1 MYILFIAS
9 YYPPYAPMAG
19 TRIGKL
25 TGYFHRKGHEVRV
38 LGAANP
44 AMPPLLRPGIPE
56 ERITYV
62 GLDQAPG
69 LLSGAAHRL
78 RRRHDV
84 SDSGEA
90 TEGGKAGTAEPR
102 APGLLDRLRATY
114 RQAATIPDGYNV
126 WRRPAVE
133 AGLRLIEEARPDLL
147 YASLPQHSGFLVGA
161 DLARRT
167 GVPLVVEYRDLWVDH
182 PYYSAPAWRRL
193 IETRMERRAARQV
206 AAYVTVTEGWR
217 DFLEGDRHRPTAL
230 VLNGFDPDD
239 FTGEPAAPLAP
250 EGTLSLFYAGAL
262 YGEKRDPSPL
272 FEALRRMGDEAR
284 AIRVLFHT
292 DATDSLEARVKTF
305 GLEGII
311 EVCGPVPQAEVL
323 AKEKAAD
330 VLLLLRWDHPSEETV
345 LAGKLFEYIGAGR
358 PILSVGLETG
368 EAARLIEDNGFGLVS
383 KDPDR
388 IAAQLRLW
396 LAQRRAGGVAALDPA
411 RASRFSRDRQFEA
424 LEGFLDGLL
433 PAR

>member
-1 MYILFIAS
+1 
-9 YYPPYAPMAG
+9 MAG

-38 LGAANP
+38 LSAANP
-44 AMPPLLRPGIPE
+44 ALPPLLRPGIPE
-56 ERITYV
+56 DRITYV
-62 GLDQAPG
+62 GFDPAPG
-69 LLSGAAHRL
+69 LLSRGAHLL
-78 RRRHDV
+78 RRRHDAP
-84 SDSGEA
+84 DSV
-90 TEGGKAGTAEPR
+90 EGDGKAAGDASAAPR
-102 APGLLDRLRATY
+102 APGVLHRLRAIY
-114 RQAATIPDGYNV
+114 RQAATIPDSYNV
-126 WRRPAVE
+126 WRQPAVE

-161 DLARRT
+161 DLARRS

-182 PYYSAPAWRRL
+182 PYYSAPGWRRL
-193 IETRMERRAARQV
+193 IEKRMERRAARQA

-217 DFLEGDRHRPTAL
+217 DFLEGDRQRPTAL

-250 EGTLSLFYAGAL
+250 DGMLSLFYAGAL

-284 AIRVLFHT
+284 SIRVLFHT
-292 DATDSLEARVKTF
+292 DAADSLQAKVRDL
-305 GLEGII
+305 GLEGIV
-311 EVCGPVPQAEVL
+311 EVRGPVPQGDVL

-388 IAAQLRLW
+388 IAAQLRQW
-396 LAQRRAGGVAALDPA
+396 LAQRRAGAIPALDPA

-424 LEGFLDGLL
+424 LEGFLDGVL
-433 PAR
+433 PARQGRL

>member
-1 MYILFIAS
+1 MNILFIAS

-25 TGYFHRKGHEVRV
+25 TGYFHDKGHEVRV
-38 LGAANP
+38 LSAANP

-62 GLDQAPG
+62 GLDLAPG
-69 LLSGAAHRL
+69 LLTRAVRRL
-78 RRRHDV
+78 RRPPAAPAAGGGGGG
-84 SDSGEA
+84 GEA
-90 TEGGKAGTAEPR
+90 APAERR
-102 APGLLDRLRATY
+102 APGVIDRLRAIY
-114 RQAATIPDGYNV
+114 RQAATIPDGYNG
-126 WRRPAVE
+126 WQRPAVE
-133 AGLRLIEEARPDLL
+133 AGMRLIAQARPDLL
-147 YASLPQHSGFLVGA
+147 YASLPLHSGFLVA
-161 DLARRT
+161 AELARRS

-182 PYYSAPAWRRL
+182 PYYSAPTWRRL
-193 IETRMERRAARQV
+193 IERRMERRAARQV
-206 AAYVTVTEGWR
+206 RGYVTVTEGWR
-217 DFLEGDRHRPTAL
+217 SFLESERRRPTAL
-230 VLNGFDPDD
+230 VLNGFDPAD
-239 FTGEPAAPLAP
+239 FEGRRAEPLAP
-250 EGTLSLFYAGAL
+250 EGILSLFYAGAL

-292 DATDSLEARVKTF
+292 DQVDDLTARVAAF
-305 GLEGII
+305 GLDGIV
-311 EVCGPVPQAEVL
+311 EVRGPVPQAEVL

-396 LAQRRAGGVAALDPA
+396 LAQRREGSIPALDPA
-411 RASRFSRDRQFEA
+411 RAARFSRDRQFEA
-424 LEGFLDGLL
+424 LEGFLEELL
-433 PAR
+433 R